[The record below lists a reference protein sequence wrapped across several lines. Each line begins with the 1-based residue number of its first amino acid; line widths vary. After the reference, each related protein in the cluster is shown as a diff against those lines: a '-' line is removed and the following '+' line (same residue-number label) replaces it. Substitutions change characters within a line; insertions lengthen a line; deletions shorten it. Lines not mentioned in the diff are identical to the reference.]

1 MLRWVLAFAIPVV
14 LFSSPA
20 AVAQSCLHG
29 RAESAE
35 ARQRRLDALRAARII
50 NSAQGWEARGGRFL
64 PWEQLGSARY
74 VILLRGDGG
83 PSGDLVRRM
92 KWGEREVLPG
102 WRIHFVVA
110 DAAADAVADD
120 AYAFSLRDSRDPCG
134 FTYSSNESG
143 VVFEAYPVERDG
155 SLPRRA
161 TP

>member
-1 MLRWVLAFAIPVV
+1 MLRWVLALSIAA
-14 LFSSPA
+14 LLLSSRVG
-20 AVAQSCLHG
+20 VAQSCLHG
-29 RAESAE
+29 RAETAD
-35 ARQRRLDALRAARII
+35 ARNSRLDALRAARII

-64 PWEQLGSARY
+64 PWDQLGSAGY

-110 DAAADAVADD
+110 DDT
-120 AYAFSLRDSRDPCG
+120 YAFSLRDSRDTCG
-134 FTYSSNESG
+134 FTYASDESG
-143 VVFEAYPVERDG
+143 VVLEAYPVERDG